1 MKKLNVFRI
10 NFEKQIINLKSAS
23 FILISLMAISSCVP
37 AKKFKELEERER
49 ICADELVKY
58 KKSSADFEALA
69 KDLQTKYDLAS
80 TDVAKLRKDTSVL
93 GSTYR
98 LLKRDFDVLKNQH
111 VSLETS
117 FEKLKNLS
125 AKETAALQADL
136 ENKNRELQKKEDA
149 LVKLDKEL
157 KEKQALLV
165 EREKRVNELEEAI
178 RKKDAVVQLLKAK
191 VANAL
196 RGFENQG
203 LSVVQ
208 KNGKIYVSLE
218 AKLLFKSGSTFV
230 EPEGRKALVELGR
243 VLENEKD
250 LEIVVEGHTDTD
262 KLNSSVSPKNNWELS
277 VLRATSVV
285 DILLSNSTMSPTQV
299 MAAGRGEFLPIDPN
313 DKAKNR
319 RIEVIISPNLNE
331 LFEIIS
337 TE

>member
-1 MKKLNVFRI
+1 MKN
-10 NFEKQIINLKSAS
+10 S
-23 FILISLMAISSCVP
+23 FTILQFFMVLLLISACVP
-37 AKKFKELEERER
+37 AKKYKDLLEREKV
-49 ICADELVKY
+49 CSEELAKF
-58 KKSSADFEALA
+58 KKSSGEYESLS
-69 KDLQTKYDLAS
+69 KDLQTKFANASRDLS
-80 TDVAKLRKDTSVL
+80 KLIQDTTAL
-93 GSTYR
+93 GSKYR
-98 LLKRDFDVLKNQH
+98 LLQRDYGIIDGEYK
-111 VSLETS
+111 SLQKS

-125 AKETAALQADL
+125 AKETA
-136 ENKNRELQKKEDA
+136 ELQNQLEAKNNQLQIKEDA
-149 LVKLDKEL
+149 LLKLDQEL
-157 KEKQALLV
+157 KEKQRLLI

-178 RKKDAVVQLLKAK
+178 RRKDSAVQLLKAK

-230 EPEGRKALVELGR
+230 EEEGVRALVELGKA
-243 VLENEKD
+243 LESEKD
-250 LEIVVEGHTDTD
+250 LEIIVEGHTDTD
-262 KLNSSVSPKNNWELS
+262 KLNSSASPKNNWELS

-285 DILLSNSTMSPTQV
+285 QILLNNSSMTPSQI
-299 MAAGRGEFLPIDPN
+299 MAGGRGEFLPVDES

-337 TE
+337 NE

>member
-1 MKKLNVFRI
+1 MKTIFYFALI
-10 NFEKQIINLKSAS
+10 TMSLSA
-23 FILISLMAISSCVP
+23 CVS
-37 AKKFKELEERER
+37 AKRFKELEERER
-49 ICADELVKY
+49 ICADELAKF
-58 KKSSADFEALA
+58 KKSSNDFESKS
-69 KDLQTKYDLAS
+69 KDLETKYDIS
-80 TDVAKLRKDTSVL
+80 SKDVNQLKQDTSKL
-93 GSTYR
+93 GSTFR
-98 LLKRDFDVLKNQH
+98 LLKRDYDLLKTQH
-111 VSLETS
+111 TSLETS

-136 ENKNRELQKKEDA
+136 ESKNRELQKKEDT
-149 LVKLDKEL
+149 LLKLDQEL
-157 KEKQALLV
+157 KEKQKLLV

-203 LSVVQ
+203 LTVVQ

-230 EPEGRKALVELGR
+230 EPEGRKALVELGK

-285 DILLSNSTMSPTQV
+285 EILLANSSMTPTQV
-299 MAAGRGEFLPIDPN
+299 MAAGRGEFLPIDPL

-337 TE
+337 D

>member
-1 MKKLNVFRI
+1 MK
-10 NFEKQIINLKSAS
+10 NLFSLLPFFIVLLLLSA
-23 FILISLMAISSCVP
+23 CVP
-37 AKKFKELEERER
+37 AKKYKDLLEREKV
-49 ICADELVKY
+49 CSEELAKF
-58 KKSSADFEALA
+58 KKSSGEYEALS
-69 KDLQTKYDLAS
+69 KDLQTKFANASRDLA
-80 TDVAKLRKDTSVL
+80 KLIQDTTAL
-93 GSTYR
+93 GSKYR
-98 LLKRDFDVLKNQH
+98 LLLRDYNIIDGEYKSLQKSFD
-111 VSLETS
+111 
-117 FEKLKNLS
+117 KLKNLS
-125 AKETAALQADL
+125 ARETA
-136 ENKNRELQKKEDA
+136 ELQNQLEAKNNELQIKEDA
-149 LVKLDKEL
+149 LLKLDQEL
-157 KEKQALLV
+157 KEKQRLLI

-178 RKKDAVVQLLKAK
+178 RKKEAAVQLLKAK

-230 EPEGRKALVELGR
+230 EEEGVRALVELGKA
-243 VLENEKD
+243 LESEKD
-250 LEIVVEGHTDTD
+250 LEIIVEGHTDTD

-285 DILLSNSTMSPTQV
+285 QILLNNSSMTPSQI
-299 MAAGRGEFLPIDPN
+299 MAGGRGEFLPIDES

-337 TE
+337 NE